1 MLYIIL
7 MQSSQLLMTYCLFV
21 LYYGSDVMQKQ
32 IWERSSFKFKMS
44 SKAAKTIFSINIP
57 FVLEIAMKEDIGIG
71 QEVFFFLKRLEP

>member
-1 MLYIIL
+1 
-7 MQSSQLLMTYCLFV
+7 
-21 LYYGSDVMQKQ
+21 MQKQ

-71 QEVFFFLKRLEP
+71 QEVFFF